1 MTVDASTLPVS
12 PTMILAVAAIAGVSA
27 FVTGPE
33 IARREIARSDWGTTC
48 VSELRADLEA
58 TRAPRQ
64 VIPRGTDCSSTVGLF
79 YPELRE
85 LCYRFGNPDPA
96 APAREAERRAREAE
110 EERIRRAAS
119 RSGSRC
125 ECAETVYIEEE
136 RISLALYAASGRL
149 ITPSSIENRHAALS
163 RALNAPACNFGQE
176 G

>member
-1 MTVDASTLPVS
+1 MAIDALTFPFS
-12 PTMILAVAAIAGVSA
+12 PTLIFTIAAIAGLSA

-33 IARREIARSDWGTTC
+33 IARREIARSNWGATC
-48 VSELRADLEA
+48 QAELQVDLEA

-64 VIPRGTDCSSTVGLF
+64 VIPRGTDCSSTLGMF

-85 LCYRFGNPDPA
+85 LCHAIGNPDPA
-96 APAREAERRAREAE
+96 AAARDTERLAREAE
-110 EERIRRAAS
+110 EARIRRLAE

-125 ECAETVYIEEE
+125 ACAETIYIEEE

-149 ITPSSIENRHAALS
+149 ITPSAVENRYAALS
-163 RALNAPACNFGQE
+163 RTLNAPACTFGQE

>member
-1 MTVDASTLPVS
+1 MAVDSSTLPFS
-12 PTMILAVAAIAGVSA
+12 PTMIFAAAAIAGVSA

-33 IARREIARSDWGTTC
+33 IARREIARSDWGAIC
-48 VSELRADLEA
+48 EADLQADLEA

-64 VIPRGTDCSSTVGLF
+64 VIPRGTDCSSTIGMF

-85 LCYRFGNPDPA
+85 LCYAIGNPDPA
-96 APAREAERRAREAE
+96 AVAREAERRAREAE
-110 EERIRRAAS
+110 EARIRRLAE

-125 ECAETVYIEEE
+125 ACAETMYIEEE

-149 ITPSSIENRHAALS
+149 ITPSAVENRHAALS
-163 RALNAPACNFGQE
+163 RTLNAPSCNFGQE

>member
-1 MTVDASTLPVS
+1 MAIDASTLPFS
-12 PTMILAVAAIAGVSA
+12 PTMIIAAVAIAGVSA

-33 IARREIARSDWGTTC
+33 IATREIARSNWG
-48 VSELRADLEA
+48 ELCEAGLQADLEA

-64 VIPRGTDCSSTVGLF
+64 VIPNGTDCSSTLGMF

-85 LCYRFGNPDPA
+85 LCYALGNPDPA

-110 EERIRRAAS
+110 EARIQRLAS

-125 ECAETVYIEEE
+125 SCAESLYIEEE

-149 ITPSSIENRHAALS
+149 ITPSAVENRQAGLS

-176 G
+176 S